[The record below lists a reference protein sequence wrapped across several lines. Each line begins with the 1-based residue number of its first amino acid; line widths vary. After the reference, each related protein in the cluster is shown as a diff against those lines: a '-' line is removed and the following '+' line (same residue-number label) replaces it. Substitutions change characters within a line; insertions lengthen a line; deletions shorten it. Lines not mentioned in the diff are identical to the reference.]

1 MQEGDRAS
9 WKGANKVHSGTLVG
23 KHPLGWEVRLD
34 GSDKIVIVHRKS
46 IINNH
51 EG

>member
-9 WKGANKVHSGTLVG
+9 WKTANGIRTGVLVG
-23 KHPLGWEVRLD
+23 KHPLGWIVRLD
-34 GSDKIVIVHRKS
+34 NGKIVIVHRKS
-46 IINNH
+46 IINYH